1 VSPSPNR
8 SAWLGTALLAGSALA
23 YSTAGFFTRLITV
36 DAWTM
41 LFWRGVFGG
50 LFLAAFILWRERGH
64 VAETVRATGLEGLGV
79 GLGSAVA
86 TICFLNALRLTSV
99 ADVMVVGATVPF
111 FTAAFAWFLIGERER
126 ATTLVASLFAV
137 LGMIAMMGGALQAGN
152 VAGDLLA
159 LAMTVS
165 MALVMVLIRRKA
177 QASMLP
183 AVCLSAFLC
192 AVLVLPR
199 AEPLAVGS
207 RELLLLALFGVTQFG
222 LGLLLLALG
231 IRHVSAT
238 RSALINVLDSPLA
251 PVWVW
256 LAFGEVPAWS
266 TVAGGAVVL
275 AAVLG
280 DILLGRSKESDL
292 EQPIHP
298 SHRQAD
304 A

>member
-1 VSPSPNR
+1 
-8 SAWLGTALLAGSALA
+8 
-23 YSTAGFFTRLITV
+23 
-36 DAWTM
+36 
-41 LFWRGVFGG
+41 
-50 LFLAAFILWRERGH
+50 
-64 VAETVRATGLEGLGV
+64 
-79 GLGSAVA
+79 
-86 TICFLNALRLTSV
+86 
-99 ADVMVVGATVPF
+99 
-111 FTAAFAWFLIGERER
+111 
-126 ATTLVASLFAV
+126 LFAV

-238 RSALINVLDSPLA
+238 R
-251 PVWVW
+251 
-256 LAFGEVPAWS
+256 
-266 TVAGGAVVL
+266 
-275 AAVLG
+275 
-280 DILLGRSKESDL
+280 
-292 EQPIHP
+292 
-298 SHRQAD
+298 
-304 A
+304 

>member
-1 VSPSPNR
+1 
-8 SAWLGTALLAGSALA
+8 
-23 YSTAGFFTRLITV
+23 
-36 DAWTM
+36 
-41 LFWRGVFGG
+41 
-50 LFLAAFILWRERGH
+50 
-64 VAETVRATGLEGLGV
+64 LGV
-79 GLGSAVA
+79 ALGSAVA

-99 ADVMVVGATVPF
+99 ADVMVVGATAPF
-111 FTAAFAWFLIGERER
+111 FTAALAWLLIGERER
-126 ATTLVASLFAV
+126 ATTLVASLLAV
-137 LGMIAMMGGALQAGN
+137 LGMAAMMGGALQAGDIS
-152 VAGDLLA
+152 GDLLA

-177 QASMLP
+177 EVSMLP

-192 AVLVLPR
+192 VVFVLPR
-199 AEPLAVGS
+199 AEPLAVGG
-207 RELLLLALFGVTQFG
+207 RELFLLALFGVTQLG

-266 TVAGGAVVL
+266 TVVGGAVVM

-280 DILLGRSKESDL
+280 DILLGSPKAVDAGSSVR
-292 EQPIHP
+292 P
-298 SHRQAD
+298 SRRRAGVL
-304 A
+304 